1 MRKVSVTLFLAA
13 GVLFA
18 GAICLGVEKPVDT
31 GKCFLWKATSETGAV
46 YLLGTIHVLRDDM
59 YPLDSAIED
68 AYGESEAI
76 VLEFAPSFEN
86 QLVAAKLVL
95 QKGMYPGEETI
106 ADHVS
111 PETLE
116 KLKAYLASRGMPFE
130 LVAKMRPWTVSMTMV
145 QIEVTRLGLNLQS
158 GLDMYFYQKASSGQK
173 RVLELETVE
182 EQVSLLA
189 DASAEVQELM
199 LSEGLDTI
207 DDAKRVIDG
216 IIAAWS
222 AGDAANLDKLLREER
237 SEDERL
243 KALEY
248 ELFEARNKKMFA
260 KIERLLEN
268 KKTYFVMVGAGHV
281 VGDEGIV
288 KLLESKGYKVEQ
300 VKRAGKPEAKPA
312 EAEEVKPSGEEEAK
326 PAEAVAPA
334 A

>member
-1 MRKVSVTLFLAA
+1 MRKVFRMSFLVV

-18 GAICLGVEKPVDT
+18 SAICLGVEKPVDT
-31 GKCFLWKATSETGAV
+31 GKCFLWKATSETGTV
-46 YLLGTIHVLRDDM
+46 YLLGTIHLLSDDM
-59 YPLDSAIED
+59 YPLDSAID
-68 AYGESEAI
+68 SAYEESEAI
-76 VLEFAPSFEN
+76 VMEISLSLKS
-86 QLVAAKLVL
+86 QLVAATLVMK
-95 QKGMYPGEETI
+95 KGMYPGEETI

-116 KLKAYLASRGMPFE
+116 KLKSYLASRGMPFE
-130 LVAKMRPWTVSMTMV
+130 LVAKMRPIVLSLNIALLEAM
-145 QIEVTRLGLNLQS
+145 RFGLNPQL
-158 GLDMYFYQKASSGQK
+158 GLDMHFYKKATSEEK

-182 EQVSLLA
+182 DQINLLTG
-189 DASAEVQELM
+189 ASAEVQELA

-207 DDAKRVIDG
+207 DDAKRVMDG
-216 IIAAWS
+216 MIAAWS

-248 ELFEARNKKMFA
+248 EFFEARNKKMFA

-312 EAEEVKPSGEEEAK
+312 DTEETK